1 MRALVQT
8 LGPGSEWAE
17 INTKKSRFYNA
28 AELLFSRTLLATGP
42 DFLDQIRE
50 FTSIHQ
56 HLADVLF
63 EALKNVPSF
72 SSPRPIEPDFLIG
85 PHLSFEEATSEPRFL
100 AALQRHSG
108 LAELGETR
116 DTYFER
122 SVGFAAPFAKSLDFF
137 DPYAASNI
145 LNEYKDTGMKWL
157 LREKFSKL
165 PGQLT
170 VYTQMPDSRREDQ
183 SISALSEEA
192 VAGRLSNHLASL
204 SRQHPNY
211 KVTIRVFRRA
221 RDRHD
226 RFMRLAFEKNSISL
240 ESSKGAEIFANPR
253 MGEAFV
259 LHPLTGLE
267 FHAKKSSWIHGQEP
281 LFECSG
287 DAEYSPES

>member
-8 LGPGSEWAE
+8 RGPGSEWAE
-17 INTKKSRFYNA
+17 LNTKKSRFYNA
-28 AELLFSRTLLATGP
+28 AEVLFSRTLLATGP
-42 DFLDQIRE
+42 DFLEQIRD
-50 FTSIHQ
+50 FTSKHQ

-72 SSPRPIEPDFLIG
+72 NPSKLIEPDFLIG

-108 LAELGETR
+108 LAEIGETR

-145 LNEYKDTGMKWL
+145 LNERKETGMKWL

-170 VYTQMPDSRREDQ
+170 IYTQIPDKPREDAGV
-183 SISALSEEA
+183 SHLSEVEIES
-192 VAGRLSNHLASL
+192 RLTNHLAFL
-204 SRQHPNY
+204 TRQHPNFN
-211 KVTIRVFRRA
+211 VNIRVFRRS

-240 ESSKGAEIFANPR
+240 EASKGAEIFAHPR

-259 LHPLTGLE
+259 LHQLTGLE
-267 FHAKKSSWIHGQEP
+267 FQAKKASWIQGQQP
-281 LFECSG
+281 LFVCTGLSEFSG
-287 DAEYSPES
+287 Q